1 MGWKGETTI
10 LGGINQTMGRDW
22 ERRANKIE
30 KRRAWKRSNKVMNE
44 KEKRRKQRRQKTK
57 EDMIWEFHEGD
68 VYEG

>member
-22 ERRANKIE
+22 ERRATKVE

-57 EDMIWEFHEGD
+57 EDIIWEFHEGD

>member
-1 MGWKGETTI
+1 
-10 LGGINQTMGRDW
+10 MGRDW
-22 ERRANKIE
+22 ERRASKVE

-57 EDMIWEFHEGD
+57 EDIIWEFHEGD